1 MNEASFCFLDATE
14 PSTELVKDQFP
25 GGSLKRSSSEI
36 LQPIS
41 PKVERSP
48 APDMH
53 RPGWISHKYLNIIS
67 EAEQSMNNQKSS
79 AYIKNLYAFREEQGR
94 STKRQALIKV
104 AQSAIDGAVAPA
116 SDFSILAKSS
126 KN

>member
-1 MNEASFCFLDATE
+1 
-14 PSTELVKDQFP
+14 
-25 GGSLKRSSSEI
+25 
-36 LQPIS
+36 
-41 PKVERSP
+41 
-48 APDMH
+48 MH